1 MPPAVTRIQS
11 NRATFYFNITS
22 WIRCN
27 YVTLSS
33 QYEPKS
39 DLQKI
44 RVVLKAKLGLGVPN
58 KKVDRIAFFYSAL
71 CLKKKQKKKQVQQSH
86 YSFATDN
93 FNILSKEVELHITS
107 HRSFPRRCRQSSLL
121 SGHTSR
127 RDGCSGRS
135 CTETLTQHISV
146 TPAGGFEL
154 NHTTPRSHHVHLCN
168 QSACRRPC
176 FWAGRHQTAHRK
188 RNQQCS
194 SCRKPRRSHRHSHP
208 HHCIRNPLI
217 CTFCSGRQ
225 IHLWCTTHGL

>member
-33 QYEPKS
+33 QYGPKS

-71 CLKKKQKKKQVQQSH
+71 CLKKKNK
-86 YSFATDN
+86 FNRATIALLLTTST
-93 FNILSKEVELHITS
+93 FYPIT
-107 HRSFPRRCRQSSLL
+107 HRSFLRRCRQSSLL

>member
-1 MPPAVTRIQS
+1 MPRHKAHILSNKFPLNMPPAVTRIQS

-33 QYEPKS
+33 QYGPKS

-71 CLKKKQKKKQVQQSH
+71 CLKKKTKKKQVQQSH

-107 HRSFPRRCRQSSLL
+107 
-121 SGHTSR
+121 
-127 RDGCSGRS
+127 
-135 CTETLTQHISV
+135 LTAV
-146 TPAGGFEL
+146 FLVAAVRAVF
-154 NHTTPRSHHVHLCN
+154 
-168 QSACRRPC
+168 
-176 FWAGRHQTAHRK
+176 
-188 RNQQCS
+188 
-194 SCRKPRRSHRHSHP
+194 
-208 HHCIRNPLI
+208 
-217 CTFCSGRQ
+217 
-225 IHLWCTTHGL
+225 